1 MSMTPLAAIVRKDLQ
16 LFFSDRSAVLMAFVV
31 PIAIGSFFGS
41 VFGGAR
47 DDREPAKVAIAI
59 VDEDGTA
66 ISTGIIASARSDKNL
81 AVATGTAVG
90 VRDQVGH
97 GKTAVG
103 VIIPKGFG
111 DAAGKAFFSGSEK
124 PELHL
129 LYDPSHGPELA
140 MVRGVLTQHVMEAVS
155 KEMFTGAGGQKMIDE
170 TLSRID
176 ELNMSAA
183 HRELLRDMLSSARR
197 FYQQE
202 GATAN
207 AQAPGLTLPY
217 AVREEAVTARA
228 NAAYNAYAHSFA
240 GMGVQFLLFAAA
252 NLGVEIL
259 LERQR
264 GLWKRLRSAPLSKL
278 TLLAAKTA
286 SMTIVALLSLLVSFG
301 FAIVVW
307 GVRVQGSVVGFFSVS
322 IACALMAAA
331 FGLLIAALGRTPA
344 ATRGVTT
351 LAVLLMV
358 MLGGAWV
365 PTFIFP
371 AWLQRVT
378 VVVPARWAVDGLDAM
393 TWRGIGLSGA
403 VAPTAVMLAFAAL
416 FWAIA
421 AARFRWEEA

>member
-66 ISTGIIASARSDKNL
+66 ISTGIVASARTDKNL

-111 DAAGKAFFSGSEK
+111 DAAGKAFFSGGEK

-228 NAAYNAYAHSFA
+228 NAAYNAYAHSFS

-307 GVRVQGSVVGFFSVS
+307 DVRVQGSVVGFFSVS

-393 TWRGIGLSGA
+393 TWRGIGLGGA